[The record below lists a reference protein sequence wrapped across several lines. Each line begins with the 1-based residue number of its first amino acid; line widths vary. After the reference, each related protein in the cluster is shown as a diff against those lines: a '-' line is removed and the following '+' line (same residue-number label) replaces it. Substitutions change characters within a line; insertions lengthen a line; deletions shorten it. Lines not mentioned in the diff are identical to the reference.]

1 MSTNHNRIKVADL
14 ETNQSNQIL
23 TTNIH
28 GELEFTNID
37 TLITPSQDPVTALQP
52 GIVDNTP
59 LQELGGADKLVN
71 NVRLGIGAGTGTGN
85 TVLGANA
92 LYNNTTG
99 SSNTAVGE
107 EALAANTIGEHN
119 TACGN
124 WALRS
129 NVSGVSNEAFGENA
143 LANNVSGSANTAI
156 GYNSLGAN
164 VTSPYNVAIGTNA
177 MGKLPSGLGQSVAI
191 GSFCMYDATAT
202 DKNVA
207 IGTYSLR
214 YNTNGFSNT
223 ALGHTSLGLNTSGN
237 SNNAFGNYSLGA
249 VTTGAANI
257 GMGKFAGRHIT
268 TGSSNIYIGS
278 EGLAADATL
287 SGIIN
292 IGNKI
297 ISNANN
303 LVIIP
308 AQTNAL
314 IASDNSGKAIAT
326 KEYVLSQGINI
337 NGIPAL
343 LGGNV
348 NFTTAPQT
356 VTILPLT
363 NNYLNNTTTR
373 TSVTGWN
380 FSVLTD
386 KRYKI
391 EIIGTYQ
398 TGVLTTGCS
407 LGFILSSGTGT
418 IQGIMNAEIAQTT
431 SATGLRTT
439 IRAINNSNSTVGS
452 FITTTGVS
460 VINSPH
466 YIGGILNFKCTSSGT
481 FEIQFASE
489 IGSSTSQLNADSLL
503 LITEY

>member
-1 MSTNHNRIKVADL
+1 
-14 ETNQSNQIL
+14 
-23 TTNIH
+23 
-28 GELEFTNID
+28 
-37 TLITPSQDPVTALQP
+37 
-52 GIVDNTP
+52 
-59 LQELGGADKLVN
+59 
-71 NVRLGIGAGTGTGN
+71 
-85 TVLGANA
+85 
-92 LYNNTTG
+92 
-99 SSNTAVGE
+99 
-107 EALAANTIGEHN
+107 
-119 TACGN
+119 
-124 WALRS
+124 
-129 NVSGVSNEAFGENA
+129 
-143 LANNVSGSANTAI
+143 
-156 GYNSLGAN
+156 
-164 VTSPYNVAIGTNA
+164 
-177 MGKLPSGLGQSVAI
+177 
-191 GSFCMYDATAT
+191 MYDATAT

-257 GMGKFAGRHIT
+257 GMGKYAGRYIT
-268 TGSSNIYIGS
+268 TGNSNIYIGS
-278 EGLAADATL
+278 EGVATDATV
-287 SGIIN
+287 SGIVN

-308 AQTNAL
+308 SQTNAL
-314 IASDNSGKAIAT
+314 IASDTSGKAVAT
-326 KEYVLSQGINI
+326 KEYVLSQGVTI
-337 NGIPAL
+337 NGTPAL

-348 NFTTAPQT
+348 SFTIAPQT
-356 VTILPLT
+356 VTMIPLA
-363 NNYLNNTTTR
+363 NNYVNSTTNR
-373 TSVTGWN
+373 TSVTGWS

-398 TGVLTTGCS
+398 TAVLTTGGS

-418 IQGIMNAEIAQTT
+418 IQGVMNAEIAQTT
-431 SATGLRTT
+431 SATSLTTT
-439 IRAINNSNSTVGS
+439 IRAINSSNSTVGS
-452 FITTTGVS
+452 FITTTGVG

-481 FEIQFASE
+481 FEIQFGSE
-489 IGSSTSQLNADSLL
+489 IASSSAQLNADSLL